1 VGKEKPGEQPVVKVL
16 AVKLAAM
23 TTIAPK
29 KPRKQS
35 EAMEVA
41 CILETLNDVL
51 DRDGLDAAREA
62 ARKMLIA
69 GIKRP
74 QKFGTLVA
82 MACMLET
89 AD

>member
-1 VGKEKPGEQPVVKVL
+1 
-16 AVKLAAM
+16 M
-23 TTIAPK
+23 TTAIPK
-29 KPRKQS
+29 SKRRNQS

-41 CILETLNDVL
+41 CILETLNCVL
-51 DRDGLDAAREA
+51 DRDGLDAAREV

-82 MACMLET
+82 MACMLE
-89 AD
+89 ASD